1 MEDLLSYYTLFTGFL
16 TAVWAVIFFGRK
28 ELRREMI
35 ILGVLAVFLMPL
47 IFTINQI
54 DATEVTAGF
63 ANVGLVDLVF
73 SFVLAGIAG
82 TLYHALFGKHYHKLP
97 KSERHESKE
106 VAQLWIMR
114 FFIAFLTFIWAVVL
128 LHIIFE
134 VALPGAFFI
143 AAVMLAIYT
152 TSHRH
157 DLLEDAL
164 WSSFLTA
171 FVVYLSTILAGIFTE
186 TNFEIAPIVSG
197 VTILG
202 APADLLLWSMAAG
215 LGLGPLYEYIRTLE
229 LE

>member
-1 MEDLLSYYTLFTGFL
+1 MEDLLSYYTLFTGLL
-16 TAVWAVIFFGRK
+16 TAVWAVIFFSQK

-35 ILGVLAVFLMPL
+35 ILGILAVFLMPL
-47 IFTINQI
+47 VFTINQI
-54 DATEVTAGF
+54 DAAEVTAGF
-63 ANVGLVDLVF
+63 ANVGIIDLLF

-97 KSERHESKE
+97 KSERNGKE
-106 VAQLWIMR
+106 PAAQLWIMR

-128 LHIIFE
+128 LHLIFE

-143 AAVMLAIYT
+143 ASVMLAIYI

-171 FVVYLSTILAGIFTE
+171 FVVYLSTTLASVFTD
-186 TNFEIAPIVSG
+186 TSFEIAPIVSELT
-197 VTILG
+197 VLG